1 MASNLYRSCKT
12 LLKWKLLTSNLIDE
26 NAKKTEPEVMIG
38 EIERL
43 CLPRVNIIVKRDQFR
58 QLDQG
63 EDKNINDFESRVKS
77 SIM

>member
-1 MASNLYRSCKT
+1 MADNLYRSCKT

-43 CLPRVNIIVKRDQFR
+43 CLPRVNIIVKRDQFC
-58 QLDQG
+58 QVDQAW
-63 EDKNINDFESRVKS
+63 KRTSMTLS
-77 SIM
+77 